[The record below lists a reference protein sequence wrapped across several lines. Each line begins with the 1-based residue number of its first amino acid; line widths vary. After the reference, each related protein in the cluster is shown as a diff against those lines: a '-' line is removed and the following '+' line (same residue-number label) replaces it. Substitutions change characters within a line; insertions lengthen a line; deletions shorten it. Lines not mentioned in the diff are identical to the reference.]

1 MLLNIPLISYFGVM
15 KIRYILLSMMLTSS
29 SVFAQQQFQGA
40 WEATK
45 GDTTFT
51 LIIADDYMAMS
62 MYNLNGKQFFRT
74 LGGTVRSYDGEI
86 AGITEFDSQEKS
98 SVGKE
103 YRLPVRMKG
112 NTLEMT
118 RHGKMTWKKVDDGDK
133 NLAGNWR
140 ITQREQ
146 NGKLTPIH
154 TSGPRKTIKILSST
168 RFQWAAI
175 NTETGEFSGT
185 GGGKYTLENGLYTE
199 GITFFSRDSSRVGM
213 MLTFNAKLDGK
224 DWYHSGKSS
233 KGDPIN
239 EVWSRGKQ

>member
-1 MLLNIPLISYFGVM
+1 MKHRCIFLMLVLIGTSAFGQTNI
-15 KIRYILLSMMLTSS
+15 
-29 SVFAQQQFQGA
+29 QGA
-40 WEATK
+40 WEAQK

-51 LIIADDYMAMS
+51 MIIVDDYMAMT
-62 MYNLNGKQFFRT
+62 MYNQDGKVFYRT
-74 LGGTVRSYDGEI
+74 IGGTIRSYAGEI
-86 AGITEFDSQEKS
+86 SGITEFDSQERS
-98 SVGKE
+98 NVGKE
-103 YRLPVRMKG
+103 YRLPVRVKG
-112 NTLEMT
+112 DKLEMT
-118 RHGKMTWKKVDDGDK
+118 RNGKMTWNKVDDGDK

-154 TSGPRKTIKILSST
+154 TSGPRKTIKILSAN

-185 GGGKYTLENGLYTE
+185 GGGSYSFENGAYTE
-199 GITFFSRDSSRVGM
+199 GIAFFSRDASRVGM
-213 MLTFNAKLDGK
+213 KLSFNARLEGN

-239 EVWSRGKQ
+239 EVWSRGKK